1 MNLIKKIYLNLK
13 YKNIKFKY
21 LGKEVDYM
29 QIHSKFLYSENISIN
44 NYSKILDYAFFDGIG
59 GIEIGEC
66 TIIAPYCTIITSN
79 HNYDETK
86 INLLP
91 FDNTLIMKKV
101 SIGNYCWIGRN
112 VMIMPGVKIGDGTV
126 IAAGSIVTKSFE
138 GFSVIGGNPAKIIK
152 KRNKEKIIELISQK
166 KCWNN
171 KKINKNNKKIYIR
184 NSNNE

>member
-1 MNLIKKIYLNLK
+1 MKFFKNFYLNLK
-13 YKNIKFKY
+13 YRKIKFNF
-21 LGKEVDYM
+21 LGKGVEYK
-29 QIHSKFLYSENISIN
+29 QKHSKFLYSQNISIG

-59 GIEIGEC
+59 EIEIGEC

-112 VMIMPGVKIGDGTV
+112 VMIMAGVKIGDGV
-126 IAAGSIVTKSFE
+126 IVAAGSVVTKSVDEFCI
-138 GFSVIGGNPAKIIK
+138 IGGNPAKIIK
-152 KRNKEKIIELISQK
+152 LRDKEKILKLMSHK

-171 KKINKNNKKIYIR
+171 KKINKSNKKIYLR
-184 NSNNE
+184 QNNE

>member
-1 MNLIKKIYLNLK
+1 MKFFKNFYLNLK
-13 YKNIKFKY
+13 YKKIKFNY
-21 LGKEVDYM
+21 LGKNVDYK
-29 QIHSKFLYSENISIN
+29 QKHSKFLYPENISIG
-44 NYSKILDYAFFDGIG
+44 NYSKILDYAFFDGVG

-66 TIIAPYCTIITSN
+66 TIIAPHCTIITSN

-112 VMIMPGVKIGDGTV
+112 VMIMPGVKIGNGV
-126 IAAGSIVTKSFE
+126 IIAAGSVVTKNFKD
-138 GFSVIGGNPAKIIK
+138 FCIIGGNPAKIIK
-152 KRNKEKIIELISQK
+152 IRDKEKMIKLISQK

-171 KKINKNNKKIYIR
+171 KKINKNNKKIYLR
-184 NSNNE
+184 